1 MRQGEIV
8 LGSVITLNDP
18 VVTEALCSAY
28 DFLWIDM
35 EHNPLTLDV
44 VQGHLLAAK
53 GTGVTML
60 VRVPW
65 NDPVLIKPVLDIG
78 PHGVIVPMVSTVEDT
93 KRAVA
98 ACRYPPDGIR
108 GYGPRRPSN
117 YGRLGGPEFCKAA
130 NEAMITVV
138 QIEQADAVS
147 NIDGIVR
154 VPGLSGILIGSNDLS
169 GSMGYMGQPRHPQVL
184 SAIQTVIE
192 AARKANMPVGIA
204 IGDDVAMLQEWIDK
218 GIQWVTGGGDTSLM
232 LRSADQVTSQLRA
245 HIRARAVKTG

>member
-53 GTGVTML
+53 GTAVTML

-78 PHGVIVPMVSTVEDT
+78 PHGVIVPMVSTVGQR
-93 KRAVA
+93 K
-98 ACRYPPDGIR
+98 
-108 GYGPRRPSN
+108 
-117 YGRLGGPEFCKAA
+117 
-130 NEAMITVV
+130 
-138 QIEQADAVS
+138 QIEKL
-147 NIDGIVR
+147 NNPRIDSDR
-154 VPGLSGILIGSNDLS
+154 NAPGRSSFTTLSCLRPARRGTGTS
-169 GSMGYMGQPRHPQVL
+169 
-184 SAIQTVIE
+184 SA
-192 AARKANMPVGIA
+192 
-204 IGDDVAMLQEWIDK
+204 
-218 GIQWVTGGGDTSLM
+218 S
-232 LRSADQVTSQLRA
+232 S
-245 HIRARAVKTG
+245 RARTWRRKRTCART